1 MAPNSRVFVISL
13 GCAKNRVDSEHILGW
28 LKSQGYEP
36 AVRLHDAEVAVIN
49 TCGFVQAAVEE
60 AIETILEVADLKR
73 QGTLQR
79 IVVAGCFVQRYGYK
93 LAREL
98 PEVDGWLGT
107 GELHRIGDI
116 LSTGQDERVPFHIGR
131 PRYLADH
138 HTPRLQTTPFYTS
151 YLKIAEG
158 CSHTCTYC
166 IIPRLRGPFRSRE
179 LDSLVTEA
187 ERMAESGVIEI
198 NLVAQDTTMYGR
210 DLKPEVC
217 LEDLLERLLDVKGL
231 KWIRLLYC
239 HPERVS
245 DRLLEL
251 MDSEE
256 VICPYLDVPQQHV
269 NERLLRL
276 MGRGCGDQGASKLID
291 RVRSRRRKISLR
303 TSLMVGFPG
312 ETDKMFRELCDFVMM
327 AQFDHLGVFVFSP
340 EKGAPS
346 SRLKRTVSLKEAR
359 RRRDRLMA
367 LQAAI
372 SERKNQRM
380 IGRVLP
386 VLVEGPCTETDL
398 LLTGRLATMAPDVDG
413 QVLINKGEG
422 KVGAIMPVR
431 ITEAHTY
438 DLLGEILE

>member
-438 DLLGEILE
+438 DLIGEILE